1 MSESITISTKDY
13 RSDIVLNLHMTLG
26 GVTVNVPQH
35 DFLLRFFTENNARHY
50 DCGRIKGELLHCAT
64 DDEDSTLL
72 TCYIKNHGLGCGMLQ
87 CTYIDMSPNDGMEDG
102 VQRTFSV
109 NNINLELV
117 DDISD
122 DTQAIDGTIVADIV
136 SALTLM
142 ESSRLLNIASISY
155 FQSTAD
161 DGYNV
166 ATVTQ
171 NDGTEHQWQIK
182 NGSKGE
188 MGPQGLK
195 GEQGDQGVGFASASS
210 PATADGTW
218 HITLT
223 NGDTV
228 TIDLNHVHPQYETV
242 SPITNAASGAL
253 TVNEYRDF
261 GSVSALTVTLT
272 GGTMANYDLYKFAFT
287 CASDSTTLTLP
298 SGVKLPV
305 DMEMEMA
312 AGRRFEC
319 IIDYA
324 NCLTFNCWD

>member
-87 CTYIDMSPNDGMEDG
+87 CTYIDLSPNDGMEDG

-109 NNINLELV
+109 SELNVELV
-117 DDISD
+117 DDASD

-155 FQSTAD
+155 SQSTAD

-166 ATVTQ
+166 ATITQ
-171 NDGTEHQWQIK
+171 NDGTVHQWQIK
-182 NGSKGE
+182 NGSKGSTGATGATGATGPKGDKGDTGAT
-188 MGPQGLK
+188 GPQGPQGPQGEK
-195 GEQGDQGVGFASASS
+195 GDKGDQGIGFESASS

-218 HITLT
+218 QIKLT
-223 NGDTV
+223 NGDTI
-228 TIDLNHVHPQYETV
+228 TIDLNHEHPQYLKFELV
-242 SPITNAASGAL
+242 S
-253 TVNEYRDF
+253 
-261 GSVSALTVTLT
+261 
-272 GGTMANYDLYKFAFT
+272 
-287 CASDSTTLTLP
+287 TLP
-298 SGVKLPV
+298 ASPDSGTLYLI
-305 DMEMEMA
+305 A
-312 AGRRFEC
+312 A
-319 IIDYA
+319 
-324 NCLTFNCWD
+324 T